1 MKIRTRIPLGFIVL
15 ALLAAVVGGFA
26 IYAFREIGTSLEE
39 VRNNTP
45 LLLATSRIKDLLSE
59 KDSLV
64 SSYLLEEDIESLEQ
78 MESEFAQLNKR
89 VITYLEALR
98 LGTESE
104 EFKASSYY
112 SIWEEEFPYPLNPVE
127 EDTPFDRSLQA

>member
-1 MKIRTRIPLGFIVL
+1 LGGIKLKIRTRIPLGFIVL

-98 LGTESE
+98 LGTKSE

-112 SIWEEEFPYPLNPVE
+112 SIWEE
-127 EDTPFDRSLQA
+127 

>member
-45 LLLATSRIKDLLSE
+45 LLLATSKIKDLLSE

-64 SSYLLEEDIESLEQ
+64 SSYLLEEDIATLDQ
-78 MESEFAQLNKR
+78 MKEEFNQLDNK
-89 VITYLEALR
+89 IMTYIEALR

-104 EFKASSYY
+104 EF
-112 SIWEEEFPYPLNPVE
+112 
-127 EDTPFDRSLQA
+127 